1 MNRSTCIPP
10 RATRWTLFH
19 LVVAFALTSSLVGCS
34 STTESASMGD
44 PAPPPETS
52 AQVRPAAEIQEL
64 RLEDGAEGAVLEI
77 DADRSLVWTSFRNS
91 EGDLVIELSNTT
103 PAETVADLRPDTG
116 LVNAVEIERLE
127 DGDRPLTRMTVRTRE
142 PSQHSLSGEDSSLL
156 LELTR
161 IGGGAPVELA
171 YEPLEPEPESEAPV
185 YEPAAPQPAA
195 PQPAAPE
202 AAATVSSA
210 EPARD
215 ERGYAIPQTYGTP
228 DAPQVGPAPGGV
240 PASQLFDVR
249 VDQGIDGTTVRVEG
263 DGEFSY
269 STFRLQNP
277 ERFVIDLEG
286 VVNTGARS
294 TISVGGQ
301 LVEQIRVGQFKP
313 RPEPVSRVVFD
324 LATFESPTIQRG
336 DDGLVI
342 RFGEAAPA
350 DATAPVEVAEAEEEE
365 PPVGE
370 TLAEETAPPQ
380 PKDEDVRMADA
391 GDTVA
396 GDTAAGDAA
405 DEPVTA
411 GETIPAEEREE
422 APPEEEAVAEVYE
435 PDPVYGEPE
444 EAPEPEVP
452 AVVAESA
459 QPRDPQNVPVYEAP
473 QPVAPAGRGTGAD
486 VSEFEAQELDVATP
500 EERRERVL
508 ESFGSVV
515 VSRDDREYVGEP
527 ISMSLRNADLVETLR
542 SFAKISDL
550 NLVIQ
555 PGVRGSV
562 TVELESVPWDQAMEQ
577 ILKIN
582 NLGMDID
589 GTIVRIA
596 PLAQLQ
602 EEAAAEAK
610 LRAARSRSVPLRTVM
625 RSLSYA
631 QAGEV
636 ASVLR
641 RSTASQLLSNRASI
655 EVFQPTNTMIISE
668 LPERI
673 DTVLAVIDNL
683 DVPEPQVSIEARIVE
698 ATKNFGRSLGIQW
711 GYDYEASQA
720 AGNTTGLIFPN
731 NVDSDG
737 GVGLLT
743 GGANGFLNLSMG
755 NILDTFRL
763 NARLQVAESEGLI
776 NIVSAP
782 RVTTLNN
789 SSASIQSGFQIPIQT
804 VSDRTVSVQFVNA
817 TLQMQVTPQV
827 TAEGTVLLDINVAKR
842 APQFG
847 LQVPGG
853 AGAPISTKEA
863 QTRVL
868 VRDGATVVI
877 GGIYEVQTDQGQD
890 RVPGLANVPILGH
903 LFKNRDRNDSN
914 NELMIFITPRIVQ
927 P

>member
-1 MNRSTCIPP
+1 MTRSTCIPP
-10 RATRWTLFH
+10 RNTWWSLIH
-19 LVVAFALTSSLVGCS
+19 LVLALVLTSSLLGCS
-34 STTESASMGD
+34 STTESASMDD
-44 PAPPPETS
+44 PTPPPETS
-52 AQVRPAAEIQEL
+52 AQVRAAAEIQDL
-64 RLEDGAEGAVLEI
+64 RLEDDAEGAVLRI

-91 EGDLVIELSNTT
+91 AGDLVIELSNTT
-103 PAETVADLRPDTG
+103 PAATVADLSPDTG
-116 LVNAVEIERLE
+116 LVNAVEIESLE

-161 IGGGAPVELA
+161 IGGGEPVELA
-171 YEPLEPEPESEAPV
+171 YEPLEPEPETQAPV
-185 YEPAAPQPAA
+185 YEPAEPEPTEPAVA
-195 PQPAAPE
+195 T
-202 AAATVSSA
+202 AAAEA
-210 EPARD
+210 EPVD
-215 ERGYAIPQTYGTP
+215 ERAYAIPQTYGTP
-228 DAPQVGPAPGGV
+228 DAPQVGPAPSGV
-240 PASQLFDVR
+240 PATQLFDVQVEER
-249 VDQGIDGTTVRVEG
+249 AEGTTVRVEG

-324 LATFESPTIQRG
+324 LTTFESPTVQRG
-336 DDGLVI
+336 EGGLVV
-342 RFGEAAPA
+342 RFGGAAPA
-350 DATAPVEVAEAEEEE
+350 ATAAAYEVAEAEPAEAAMEESMAEEGEFDQPE
-365 PPVGE
+365 PME
-370 TLAEETAPPQ
+370 AEET
-380 PKDEDVRMADA
+380 
-391 GDTVA
+391 T
-396 GDTAAGDAA
+396 
-405 DEPVTA
+405 PV
-411 GETIPAEEREE
+411 EPAEAEP
-422 APPEEEAVAEVYE
+422 AEEAVAEVNE
-435 PDPVYGEPE
+435 PEPVYGEPE
-444 EAPEPEVP
+444 GAPEQVEP
-452 AVVAESA
+452 AVVAETEP
-459 QPRDPQNVPVYEAP
+459 PRDPQNVPVYEAP
-473 QPVAPAGRGTGAD
+473 QPVAPAGEGRGTD
-486 VSEFEAQELDVATP
+486 VSEFEAQELDVTSP

-596 PLAQLQ
+596 PLTQLQ
-602 EEAAAEAK
+602 EEAAAEAR
-610 LRAARSRSVPLRTVM
+610 LRAARARSVPLRTVM

-631 QAGEV
+631 RASDV
-636 ASVLR
+636 ATVLR
-641 RSTASQLLSNRASI
+641 RSTASQLLSDRASI

-683 DVPEPQVSIEARIVE
+683 DVPEPQVTIEARIVE

-711 GYDYEASQA
+711 GYDYTADQST
-720 AGNTTGLIFPN
+720 GNTTGLIFPN
-731 NVDSDG
+731 NIDSDG

-789 SSASIQSGFQIPIQT
+789 NSASIQSGFQIPIQT

-903 LFKNRDRNDSN
+903 LFKNRDRNDAN